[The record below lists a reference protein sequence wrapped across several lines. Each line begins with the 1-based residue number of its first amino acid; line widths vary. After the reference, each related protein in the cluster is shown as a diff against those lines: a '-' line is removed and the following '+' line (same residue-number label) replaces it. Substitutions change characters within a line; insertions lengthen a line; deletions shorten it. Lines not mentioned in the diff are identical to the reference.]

1 MRLFGLNIKKWEA
14 MMLSSKLKSLH
25 GKLNQYTDSGVAMD
39 CHGVKRFCAVL
50 KAAIEEAESL
60 ECGIVPTA
68 GRIKNPSDNVTRL
81 ATVLD
86 RRGVRTGARLPGQKP
101 EGAA

>member
-1 MRLFGLNIKKWEA
+1 
-14 MMLSSKLKSLH
+14 MLSSKLKSLH

-39 CHGVKRFCAVL
+39 CHGVKRFCSVL
-50 KAAIEEAESL
+50 KAAIEEAENL

-68 GRIKNPSDNVTRL
+68 GRITNPSDNVIRIAKIL
-81 ATVLD
+81 HQK
-86 RRGVRTGARLPGQKP
+86 GVRTGARLPGRKP